1 MTGEDLAAAIF
12 MPLVYLLSAW
22 ILDWLLVMFFQVP
35 PESAHLIS
43 IYAALSECIV
53 CERAVVAQKQKGR

>member
-1 MTGEDLAAAIF
+1 MNGDDLAAAMF

-22 ILDWLLVMFFQVP
+22 ILDGLLVMVFQVP

-43 IYAALSECIV
+43 IYAALSVCIV
-53 CERAVVAQKQKGR
+53 CERAVVAPSKKGR